1 MKNDTS
7 KAAEPQK
14 QDDPAKAFEASKKA
28 FEEAVAK
35 TKEEDD
41 PKEEVAVEAVPHP
54 KPKAE
59 KKKASAPKVEP
70 KAPEIDFAA
79 KLADMERRLEE
90 ATKRPAP
97 PPPDPLK
104 DIQERLAEKFG
115 EEEGA
120 TLAETFGD
128 LVKPLLEKTAAMERM
143 LIEATERGRKQSA
156 ATNHKRI
163 SKEYAQLK
171 GNDAALGMIDMQV
184 EALISKSPNKFTSL
198 DEAYDHVVEALYG
211 GEAKKEAEEDDEDGD
226 AEAIE
231 ASAVTV
237 PDKKTKDRKL
247 SVEERSRMVFDQL
260 AKDPENLSAA
270 KKLARELKIG

>member
-1 MKNDTS
+1 MKKDNDATT
-7 KAAEPQK
+7 EPGETP
-14 QDDPAKAFEASKKA
+14 DPAKAFEASKKA

-35 TKEEDD
+35 TKAEGGEKPEEE
-41 PKEEVAVEAVPHP
+41 KVVVEAVPHE
-54 KPKAE
+54 KPKAA
-59 KKKASAPKVEP
+59 KKKAAPKP
-70 KAPEIDFAA
+70 APTAEVDLSA
-79 KLADMERRLEE
+79 KLAEMERKLEE
-90 ATKRPAP
+90 ATRKTTP

-104 DIQERLAEKFG
+104 LIQERLSEKFG

-128 LVKPLLEKTAAMERM
+128 LVKPLLDKTAAMERM

-156 ATNHKRI
+156 SANHKRI
-163 SKEYAQLK
+163 AKDYGQLK

-184 EALISKSPNKFTSL
+184 EALIAKNPNKFTSL

-211 GEAKKEAEEDDEDGD
+211 EAEAEETDEDDGD

-237 PDKKTKDRKL
+237 PDKKTKERKL
-247 SVEERSRMVFDQL
+247 TPLEKSRMVFNQL
-260 AKDPENLSAA
+260 VKDPDNVSAA
-270 KKLARELKIG
+270 TRLARELKIG